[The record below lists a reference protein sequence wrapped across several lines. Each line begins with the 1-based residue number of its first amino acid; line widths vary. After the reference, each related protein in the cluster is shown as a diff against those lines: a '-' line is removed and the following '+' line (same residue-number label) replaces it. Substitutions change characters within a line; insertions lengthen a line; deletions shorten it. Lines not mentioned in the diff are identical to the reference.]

1 MMPPQTLKVNKCCL
15 MTSNT
20 MIPGMCVMGK
30 YTLEDVTTKVFVTH
44 THFLLSLNP
53 TECHSIPHVILF
65 QYHQWCYGLSGSSAT
80 SKKFPM
86 VHVGIPGTIIGL
98 FFTV

>member
-30 YTLEDVTTKVFVTH
+30 YTLEDVTTKVFVTQANEG
-44 THFLLSLNP
+44 SASAY
-53 TECHSIPHVILF
+53 HSTLQSAIP
-65 QYHQWCYGLSGSSAT
+65 S
-80 SKKFPM
+80 PM
-86 VHVGIPGTIIGL
+86 
-98 FFTV
+98 